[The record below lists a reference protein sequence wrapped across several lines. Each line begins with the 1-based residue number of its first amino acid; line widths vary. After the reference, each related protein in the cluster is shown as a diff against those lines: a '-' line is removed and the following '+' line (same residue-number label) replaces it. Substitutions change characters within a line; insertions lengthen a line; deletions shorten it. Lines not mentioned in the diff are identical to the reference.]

1 MTAATVENDKN
12 VNNDKK
18 DEEKK
23 DDEKNDDDKKDDDK
37 KDVKKTDKSVI
48 KSSCNRFFWSKNCG
62 HLFAFAIMDKK
73 KQLVIVFVGRDCYE
87 GRCLF

>member
-37 KDVKKTDKSVI
+37 KDDDKKDDKKTDKSVI

-62 HLFAFAIMDKK
+62 QLYAFQIMDKK
-73 KQLVIVFVGRDCYE
+73 NSW
-87 GRCLF
+87 